1 MDSVRRG
8 IREFLFKY
16 SSPSSLSPKAPSM
29 DHYTT
34 VISVQRGSDAESY
47 IREFLLEKEWLGRVI
62 VITNED
68 NDHFNAMAA
77 SDMGIAY
84 DGQII
89 ASAAAC
95 HLPTM
100 VLINMRMHH

>member
-1 MDSVRRG
+1 
-8 IREFLFKY
+8 
-16 SSPSSLSPKAPSM
+16 M